1 MLMTVAEFRTRIT
14 TDRAQLIQDLQDHT
28 GRYGKGEH
36 DAWNSSLPMVAEAF
50 SAKSLQPLHLFFE
63 DRGALSLEY
72 RLPASSSWCDM
83 VLLGEHDG
91 QPAGVMVELK
101 HWLTED
107 TRPGSVEGLVTRHGG
122 QRHHPAD
129 QVRGYVEYCRGF
141 HSTVQARNAAIH
153 GCVLFTRDHQI
164 GGFLDPPNDR
174 LVADYPCFT
183 LRPHDVDERLPR
195 YFQERLT
202 APNEDFAREF
212 ESGRYVQDRS
222 FCIQIGEQILD
233 PESTPFVLLD
243 KQRFAFSRSLA
254 EVTRVLGFQKGE
266 PTKKVVIIKG
276 PPGSGKS
283 VIAARLWAELVRR
296 KSLPEQSVVLTTT
309 SVSQNSNWRG
319 LFAQVAKSPRAK
331 GVIKKATE
339 YVPITTHD
347 VGEIRRK
354 YPDITLEDPAHW
366 REHLS
371 VVRDKGYGRDRLQD
385 NEILISIVDEAH
397 ALINPEYSDA
407 RGQFGFAVAGGPPGY
422 HIIRSS
428 VVSIFLMDPEQ
439 SFRERETTT
448 IEDIVRWA
456 EELGAEPVTEVSLEG
471 AQFRCGG
478 MAEYTD
484 WVEKLIRGDSTE
496 DLRRLVPRWR
506 LPAHVEGKPRI
517 ATGRPAGAGKGRRK
531 PAPRGLTFELVETPA
546 DLEDRLRDHASDGS
560 TVRLLASYA
569 RKWKTRNVASPHKA
583 RPSEM
588 DFNIPY
594 SVDGRTRHWSKPWNF
609 VPQGQDYTAFI
620 QGSPGFPMAED
631 PLCEVGCP
639 YAVRG
644 FDFDYVGVLWLSD
657 LVYRSG
663 EWVIQLEHV
672 HETGLKPYLRRASTE
687 EDANGEHHRALL
699 QKVGQAYR
707 ILLTRAIHGIYLWV
721 EDDETRGFI
730 AGAMGA

>member
-1 MLMTVAEFRTRIT
+1 MTVAEFRTRIT
-14 TDRAQLIQDLQDHT
+14 TDRARLIRDLQDHT
-28 GRYGKGEH
+28 GRYGDGER

-63 DRGALSLEY
+63 NRGGIALEY

-83 VLLGEHDG
+83 VLLGEHHG
-91 QPAGVMVELK
+91 RPAGVMVELK

-107 TRPGSVEGLVTRHGG
+107 TRPGNVEGLVTRRGG
-122 QRHHPAD
+122 QRHHPSD

-141 HSTVQARNAAIH
+141 HSTVQARNADVH

-164 GGFLDPPNDR
+164 EGFLEPPNDR

-183 LRPHDVDERLPR
+183 LRPRDVDERLPR
-195 YFQERLT
+195 YFQDRLT

-212 ESGRYVQDRS
+212 ETGRYVQDRS

-243 KQRFAFSRSLA
+243 KQRFAFSRSLG
-254 EVTRVLGFQKGE
+254 EVTRILGFHKGE
-266 PTKKVVIIKG
+266 PAKKVVIIKG

-296 KSLPEQSVVLTTT
+296 KSLPKQSVVLTTT
-309 SVSQNSNWRG
+309 SVSQNSNWSG
-319 LFAQVAKSPRAK
+319 LFAQVAKSTRAR

-354 YPDITLEDPAHW
+354 YPDLTLEDPGRW

-371 VVRDKGYGRDRLQD
+371 VVREKGYGSDRLQD

-397 ALINPEYSDA
+397 ALINPEHSDA
-407 RGQFGFAVAGGPPGY
+407 RGQFGFAVAGGPLGY

-439 SFRERETTT
+439 SFRERETTS
-448 IEDIVRWA
+448 IEDIKRWA

-471 AQFRCGG
+471 NQFRCGG

-484 WVEKLIRGDSTE
+484 WVEGLIRGGDAA
-496 DLRRLVPRWR
+496 DLRTLAPRWR
-506 LPAHVEGKPRI
+506 LQPQNETGSKGAPKRAPAREKR
-517 ATGRPAGAGKGRRK
+517 TRK
-531 PAPRGLTFELVETPA
+531 SAPRGLLFELVETPA
-546 DLEDRLRDHASDGS
+546 ELEDRLRSHATAGS

-583 RPSEM
+583 RPAEM
-588 DFNIPY
+588 DFHIPY
-594 SVDGRTRHWSKPWNF
+594 SVGGRTRYWSKPWNF

-663 EWVIQLEHV
+663 KWVVQLEHV
-672 HETGLKPYLRRASTE
+672 HETGLKPYLRRASAE
-687 EDANGEHHRALL
+687 ENPSGEHHRALI
-699 QKVGQAYR
+699 QKLGQAYR
-707 ILLTRAIHGIYLWV
+707 ILLTRAIHGVYLWV
-721 EDDETRGFI
+721 EDEESREFI
-730 AGAMGA
+730 AGALGA